1 MIKIS
6 GKSEIGQSHI
16 GKGKCQDACYF
27 RDMGNFA
34 VLAVA
39 DGLGSSKHSDIAS
52 EMASKRSVD
61 YCIKGFQDITA
72 RKGTS
77 ADIIPM
83 IQKVFDQVNFEIGKH
98 GFSFNILEQKNR
110 EDEIFAEK
118 VCSVLD
124 EYGIFSPEY
133 GLIER
138 YLDSA
143 RLELKNGKIT
153 KVRMVRAE
161 RVD

>member
-1 MIKIS
+1 MFYTAKNSKCFSLVIPSAQIYVPLVRRYVI
-6 GKSEIGQSHI
+6 EIL
-16 GKGKCQDACYF
+16 ACYKYDKEF
-27 RDMGNFA
+27 LYQVEIVIDELCRA
-34 VLAVA
+34 ISQEV
-39 DGLGSSKHSDIAS
+39 KQ
-52 EMASKRSVD
+52 K
-61 YCIKGFQDITA
+61 TA
-72 RKGTS
+72 
-77 ADIIPM
+77 IWLNI
-83 IQKVFDQVNFEIGKH
+83 NFEIGKH